1 MQEPIP
7 GSVWKFMGLEND
19 ERMDENMIELRGMS
33 GIRSWRKFQLSTAIV
48 CLALTLSVVFMPGCG
63 KEAPPASTPQA
74 GVAAPAASQALASAP
89 VPAPVAVAWA
99 AVSGQGGA
107 IGLPDG
113 SKRQITAEA
122 TTVPSGGIVELT
134 DASSAVRLAYDGGGT
149 IDVTGKG
156 VIQSRSDGFETK
168 NAAFTAAF
176 KRGRKGFSV
185 RVPGAVLGVRGTTIG
200 FNLNDGIGSVTLVEG
215 QVAVQPEQQG
225 MAEFEWRVGQ
235 TLALAAGKIDKVIPA
250 KEEASPVVEP
260 DTQPQPDKP
269 ADKPADK
276 PKPEIGKQTA
286 EPKSPFENKP
296 ESVFQQPDTMTG
308 DGGDGFGG
316 N

>member
-1 MQEPIP
+1 
-7 GSVWKFMGLEND
+7 
-19 ERMDENMIELRGMS
+19 MI
-33 GIRSWRKFQLSTAIV
+33 
-48 CLALTLSVVFMPGCG
+48 LSVVFMPGCG
-63 KEAPPASTPQA
+63 KEAPPASTPQTSIA
-74 GVAAPAASQALASAP
+74 TPAAPHALASASE
-89 VPAPVAVAWA
+89 PASAAEAWA
-99 AVSGQGGA
+99 SVSGQGGA

-113 SKRQITAEA
+113 SKQQITAET
-122 TTVPSGGIVELT
+122 TTVPAGGVVELA

-156 VIQSRSDGFETK
+156 VIQSRPDGFETK

-176 KRGRKGFSV
+176 KRGKKGFSV

-235 TLALAAGKIDKVIPA
+235 TLALAAGKIDKIIPA
-250 KEEASPVVEP
+250 KEEEKPVVEP

-269 ADKPADK
+269 AEKPSDKS
-276 PKPEIGKQTA
+276 KPEAGKQTT

-296 ESVFQQPDTMTG
+296 ESVYQQPETMTG

>member
-1 MQEPIP
+1 M
-7 GSVWKFMGLEND
+7 S
-19 ERMDENMIELRGMS
+19 ELRGLP
-33 GIRSWRKFQLSTAIV
+33 GILSWQKFRHSTAVV
-48 CLALTLSVVFMPGCG
+48 CLVAILSVVFMPGCG
-63 KEAPPASTPQA
+63 RETPPASTPQA
-74 GVAAPAASQALASAP
+74 NGAAPAASQALASAP
-89 VPAPVAVAWA
+89 VPATAAEAWA
-99 AVSGQGGA
+99 SVSGQGGA

-113 SKRQITAEA
+113 SKKQITAEA
-122 TTVPSGGIVELT
+122 TTVQTGGIVELA

-156 VIQSRSDGFETK
+156 VIQSRPDGFETK

-176 KRGRKGFSV
+176 KRGKKGFSV

-235 TLALAAGKIDKVIPA
+235 TLALVAGKIDKVIPA
-250 KEEASPVVEP
+250 KNHE
-260 DTQPQPDKP
+260 KP
-269 ADKPADK
+269 AGELDKQHQPDKPADK
-276 PKPEIGKQTA
+276 PKPETGKQTT

-296 ESVFQQPDTMTG
+296 ESVYQQPETMTG